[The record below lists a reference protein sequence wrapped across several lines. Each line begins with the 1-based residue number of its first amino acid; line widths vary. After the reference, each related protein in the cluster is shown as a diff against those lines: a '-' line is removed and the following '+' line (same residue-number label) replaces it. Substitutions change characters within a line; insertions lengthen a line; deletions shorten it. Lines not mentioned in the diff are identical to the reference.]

1 MKEIKDVIYDILVE
15 NKERILQCLTDEL
28 ITEIVLTCSQ
38 ELKNHLT
45 IDEVTQNV
53 LKKIRGEDV

>member
-28 ITEIVLTCSQ
+28 ITEIVLISSQ